1 LAMPMVMNEAS
12 RSILATGIIND
23 DLIVALA

>member
-1 LAMPMVMNEAS
+1 MPMVMNEAS